1 MAGEALLRP
10 RALAKGDLIGVAAPA
25 GPFPEERFRI
35 GLERLEELG
44 FRVRTPR
51 RIFQQEDYL
60 AGSDENRALTLNR
73 LLADPEVK
81 AVMAARGGYGSMRIL
96 DRIDLA
102 AVRAHPKIIIGFS
115 DITALLLGLVKRT
128 GLVCFHG
135 PVVTS
140 LADVDVESV
149 RHLER
154 LLTGQQVFPLP
165 LDKDRILRPGR
176 AVGPLLGGNLTLLV
190 HLLATGWKPELTG
203 AILFLED
210 TGEAPYRLD
219 RMLVALKMSGVL
231 ERCAGV
237 LLGHFEDCGTEDE
250 IRSVLGRTLGDFP
263 GPVAAGFPAGH
274 GVTNLTLPVGPRAV
288 LDTDNHLLDMIEP
301 YLV

>member
-1 MAGEALLRP
+1 MIRP
-10 RALAKGDLIGVAAPA
+10 RALVKGDLIGVAAPA
-25 GPFPEERFRI
+25 GPFVEERFQK
-35 GLERLEELG
+35 GLERLQEIG

-51 RIFQQEDYL
+51 QIFQRDEYL
-60 AGSDENRALTLNR
+60 AGSDESRALTLNR

-96 DRIDLA
+96 DRIDLGT
-102 AVRAHPKIIIGFS
+102 VKAHPKIIIGFS
-115 DITALLLGLVKRT
+115 DVTALLLGLVKKS

-140 LADVDVESV
+140 LAEADHETIS
-149 RHLER
+149 HLKR
-154 LLTGQQVFPLP
+154 LLTGQQVFPLA
-165 LDKDRILRPGR
+165 LDEERLVRPGR

-190 HLLATGWKPELTG
+190 HLLATGWKPDLTG
-203 AILFLED
+203 AILLLED

-219 RMLVALKMSGVL
+219 RMLITLKMSGVL
-231 ERCAGV
+231 DQCAGI
-237 LLGHFEDCGTEDE
+237 LLGHFEGCGTDDE
-250 IRSVLGRTLGDFP
+250 IRSVLTRTLGNFP

-274 GVTNLTLPVGPRAV
+274 GYTNLTLPLGPRAV
-288 LDTDNHLLDMIEP
+288 LDTEKQILDITEP